1 MSRSV
6 DNINNY
12 IVSNLV
18 VNFATIGITINP
30 VLWSK
35 RNLLRQIC
43 FTVAVCQAYLEQLQD
58 VFKQELEATVNKAAP
73 ASTAWVQDKIFKFQ
87 YSATNPQ
94 VIALVDT
101 VAVYPVVDTTLR
113 IITACS
119 VTTDISNS
127 VIIKAAK
134 GNPLTALSVQELASG
149 QGYINTIGIAGINYV
164 MQSLFPD
171 KIFIDAQIFF
181 AGQYASVIQGNVITA
196 ILNYLQNLSKTNL
209 HGSLK
214 MTDLEAVIRNVVGV
228 NDVVLNNVR
237 GRAAADPFA
246 AGVDLILNTA
256 TLQRQWLTIA
266 GYIAQEDTANKTFN
280 DTLIF
285 TAQ

>member
-6 DNINNY
+6 NNINQY

-18 VNFATIGITINP
+18 VNFAAIGITINP

-58 VFKQELEATVNKAAP
+58 VFKAELEATVNKAAP

-134 GNPLTALSVQELASG
+134 SNPLTALNDAESASL
-149 QGYINTIGIAGINYV
+149 QGYINIIGIAGINYTV
-164 MQSLFPD
+164 QTLYPD
-171 KIFIDAQIFF
+171 KIFIGAQIFYQ
-181 AGQYASVIQGNVITA
+181 GQYAAVIQANVINT
-196 ILNYLQNLSKTNL
+196 ILNFLQNLSQSNFN
-209 HGSLK
+209 GALK
-214 MTDLEAVIRNVVGV
+214 MSDLEAVIRNVTGV

-237 GRAAADPFA
+237 GRAATDLFS
-246 AGVDLILNTA
+246 AGIDLILGTSV
-256 TLQRQWLTIA
+256 LQRQWLTIA
-266 GYIAQEDTANKTFN
+266 GYIAQEDTATKTLA

>member
-6 DNINNY
+6 SNINNY

-134 GNPLTALSVQELASG
+134 DNPLAALSAQEIASA
-149 QGYINTIGIAGINYV
+149 QGYINTIGIAGINYLV
-164 MQSLFPD
+164 QSLSPD
-171 KIFIDAQIFF
+171 KIFIDAQVFYQ
-181 AGQYASVIQGNVITA
+181 GQYASVIQANVINT
-196 ILNYLQNLSKTNL
+196 ILSFLQNLSQANFN
-209 HGSLK
+209 GALK
-214 MTDLEAVIRNVVGV
+214 MTDLEAVIRNVTGV
-228 NDVVLNNVR
+228 NDVIINNVR
-237 GRAAADPFA
+237 GRAATDLYS
-246 AGVDLILNTA
+246 AGIDLILSTA
-256 TLQRQWLTIA
+256 VLQRQWLTIA
-266 GYIAQEDTANKTFN
+266 GYIAQEDTINKTFA

>member
-6 DNINNY
+6 NNINQY

-18 VNFATIGITINP
+18 VNFAAIGITINP

-43 FTVAVCQAYLEQLQD
+43 FTVAVCQAYVEQMQD
-58 VFKQELEATVNKAAP
+58 VFKAELEATVNKAAP

-101 VAVYPVVDTTLR
+101 VAGYPTVDTTLR

-134 GNPLTALSVQELASG
+134 SNPLTALNDAESASL
-149 QGYINTIGIAGINYV
+149 QGYINIIGIAGINYTV
-164 MQSLFPD
+164 QTLYPD
-171 KIFIDAQIFF
+171 KIFIGAQIFYQ
-181 AGQYASVIQGNVITA
+181 GQYASVIQANVINT
-196 ILNYLQNLSKTNL
+196 ILNFLQNLSQSNFN
-209 HGSLK
+209 GALK
-214 MTDLEAVIRNVVGV
+214 MSDLEAVIRNVTGV

-237 GRAAADPFA
+237 GRAATDLFS
-246 AGVDLILNTA
+246 AGIDLILGTSV
-256 TLQRQWLTIA
+256 LQRQWLTIA
-266 GYIAQEDTANKTFN
+266 GYIAQEDTATKTLA